1 MLLTTV
7 FDLVVQVTV
16 AFLLKIS
23 SKSIQIFAW
32 ELFGCQKKQKCSRNS
47 NLLSNCAVFQPNL
60 NKAQK
65 TSQNDQKPWEKDCFL
80 TDFLSL
86 LDFGSKTAQFDK
98 TCQFLELFCFFWHP
112 KHFQARICIEDMT
125 DFTFHI
131 GIFCMF
137 CHLVFFEI
145 IFKIKVDFAFIV
157 LSHFKRNTST
167 IIKWK

>member
-1 MLLTTV
+1 MYKCCIYWFGVGFQLGP
-7 FDLVVQVTV
+7 FWVQDAAQYTLTV

-32 ELFGCQKKQKCSRNS
+32 ELLGCQKKWKCSRNS

-65 TSQNDQKPWEKDCFL
+65 TSQNDQKPWENDCFL

-98 TCQFLELFCFFWHP
+98 TCKFLELFCF
-112 KHFQARICIEDMT
+112 
-125 DFTFHI
+125 
-131 GIFCMF
+131 
-137 CHLVFFEI
+137 L
-145 IFKIKVDFAFIV
+145 
-157 LSHFKRNTST
+157 
-167 IIKWK
+167 